1 MAKRASEKR
10 YKNVDRQMVH
20 DDLVKASEILGITKS
35 EFLTMCYLERNFDV
49 AMLKEQ
55 RHPTEYLL
63 RQISKIIKRSGVK
76 RHWQDYIIEGPV
88 QMEMDTD
95 ALKSAPVEP
104 QEMSLPDRL
113 SLAIGLPQQIEHEL
127 KGNQGIAKA

>member
-10 YKNVDRQMVH
+10 YKNVDRQMIH

-63 RQISKIIKRSGVK
+63 RQICKILKRSGIK
-76 RHWQDYIIEGPV
+76 RRLQDYIITEPV
-88 QMEMDTD
+88 QMELDTD
-95 ALKSAPVEP
+95 ALKVSPLEP
-104 QEMSLPDRL
+104 QEMSLQDRL
-113 SLAIGLPQQIEHEL
+113 SLAIGLLQQIEHEL
-127 KGNQGIAKA
+127 KGDQGITKA